1 MSFRLTHEAEA
12 DLVGISSEIGRD
24 NPERAVSYIDE
35 LLDRTAQAADN
46 PKLFRLRPEW
56 GAAVRC
62 ARHGS
67 YLILFEIDD
76 ERVVVL
82 RYLHARRSIAQIM
95 SGEDQ

>member
-1 MSFRLTHEAEA
+1 MSFRLTREAEA
-12 DLVGISSEIGRD
+12 DLIGVSNEIGRD
-24 NPERAVSYIDE
+24 NPERAVSYVDE

-46 PKLFRLRPEW
+46 PKLYRLRPEW
-56 GAAVRC
+56 GKAVRC

-76 ERVVVL
+76 EGVVVL
-82 RYLHARRSIAQIM
+82 RYLHGRRNIAQIM

>member
-1 MSFRLTHEAEA
+1 MSFRLTLEAEA
-12 DLVGISSEIGRD
+12 DLVGISNEIGRD

-46 PKLFRLRPEW
+46 PKLYRLRPEW
-56 GAAVRC
+56 GATVRC

-67 YLILFEIDD
+67 YLMLFEIDD
-76 ERVVVL
+76 GGVVVL
-82 RYLHARRSIAQIM
+82 RYLHARRNIAQIM

>member
-1 MSFRLTHEAEA
+1 MSFSLTPEAEDDLIDIA
-12 DLVGISSEIGRD
+12 DAIGRD
-24 NPERAVSYIDE
+24 NPGRAVSYVDE

-46 PKLFRLRPEW
+46 LELYRLRPDW

-76 ERVVVL
+76 EGVVVL
-82 RYLHARRSIAQIM
+82 RYLHGRRNIAQIM